1 MKKILLTGLGLA
13 LCSTLLHAKD
23 SSKSAKSA
31 DSAKRAD
38 FSGNWVLSAGESS
51 NLPAGL
57 DAYSMLVT
65 EDDQQ
70 LKVETTLKGDL
81 RPMEMPYPG
90 GGPGGGPGNG
100 GPGNYPG
107 SPTGYPGGVGM
118 GMPMPGRG
126 GMGMPGG
133 GSRGPMGEGM
143 PGGGMPG
150 GGGGGG
156 RSRGQSR
163 SQAEIAALRLYPPT
177 ATYKLD
183 GSEST
188 AALGGPDGSDATLKA
203 DWAKNGQELKLS
215 ATGSEESGQRTGE
228 VQVKDQ
234 WKLSKDGQSL
244 MVDRSVRSPEGS
256 GTVHLVFRKQA
267 TEPGSSSAPPK

>member
-1 MKKILLTGLGLA
+1 MKRILLAAFGFA
-13 LCSTLLHAKD
+13 LCSGLVQAKD
-23 SSKSAKSA
+23 PSKSANSA
-31 DSAKRAD
+31 SAAD
-38 FSGNWVLSAGESS
+38 FSGNWVLNTGESR

-57 DAYSMLVT
+57 DAYEMAVT
-65 EDDQQ
+65 QDHQQ
-70 LKVETTLKGDL
+70 LKVETSLKGDL
-81 RPMEMPYPG
+81 RPMEMPDSGSGPG
-90 GGPGGGPGNG
+90 AGPGSGGPD
-100 GPGNYPG
+100 NYPG

-143 PGGGMPG
+143 PGGMPG

-156 RSRGQSR
+156 RSRGQNR
-163 SQAEIAALRLYPPT
+163 SQAEVAALKLYPPS
-177 ATYKLD
+177 AVYKLD

-188 AALGGPDGSDATLKA
+188 AALGGPDGSNATLKA
-203 DWAKNGQELKLS
+203 DWTKDRTVLKLS
-215 ATGSEESGQRTGE
+215 ATGSEDSGQRAE
-228 VQVKDQ
+228 QVQVKDQ

-267 TEPGSSSAPPK
+267 ADSGGAQPQ

>member
-1 MKKILLTGLGLA
+1 MKRILLTGLGLA
-13 LCSTLLHAKD
+13 LCSTLLQAKD
-23 SSKSAKSA
+23 SSKSA

-65 EDDQQ
+65 ENDQQ

-81 RPMEMPYPG
+81 RPTETPDL
-90 GGPGGGPGNG
+90 GGPGGGPGGG

-107 SPTGYPGGVGM
+107 SPMGYPGGVGM

-163 SQAEIAALRLYPPT
+163 SHAEIAALRLYPPT

-203 DWAKNGQELKLS
+203 DWAKNGQVLKLS
-215 ATGSEESGQRTGE
+215 ATGSEEGRQRAGE
-228 VQVKDQ
+228 IQMKDQ

-256 GTVHLVFRKQA
+256 GTVHLVFHKQA
-267 TEPGSSSAPPK
+267 TEPGSSARPR